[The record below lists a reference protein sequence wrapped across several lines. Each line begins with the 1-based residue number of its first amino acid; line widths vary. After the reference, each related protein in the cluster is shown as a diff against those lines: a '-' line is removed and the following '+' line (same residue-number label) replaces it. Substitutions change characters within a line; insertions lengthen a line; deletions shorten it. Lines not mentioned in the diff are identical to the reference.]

1 MRPPRDPAVPE
12 RTGILVIRVWV
23 EHDDADPPGDHPG
36 GPPDPP
42 DPPGDHPGGPPD
54 PPGRL
59 RARLTQAGDLGE
71 TATTLAVAT
80 GVPGIRNAVEAW
92 LTEFLEPGGR

>member
-23 EHDDADPPGDHPG
+23 EHDDADPPGDHT
-36 GPPDPP
+36 
-42 DPPGDHPGGPPD
+42 GGPPD

-92 LTEFLEPGGR
+92 LAQFLESGGR

>member
-1 MRPPRDPAVPE
+1 MRPFRTPAVPE

-23 EHDDADPPGDHPG
+23 EQDDA
-36 GPPDPP
+36 

-59 RARLTQAGDLGE
+59 RARLTQTADLGDP
-71 TATTLAVAT
+71 ATPLEAAT
-80 GVPGIRNAVEAW
+80 GVPGICDAVEAW
-92 LTEFLEPGGR
+92 LRGFLDSPER

>member
-1 MRPPRDPAVPE
+1 MRPPDAPAVPE

-23 EHDDADPPGDHPG
+23 DPDDA
-36 GPPDPP
+36 

-59 RARLTQAGDLGE
+59 RARRTRAAGLSE
-71 TATTLAVAT
+71 PAATLAVTT
-80 GVPGIRNAVEAW
+80 GVAGVRDAVEAW
-92 LTEFLEPGGR
+92 LRQFLDAPER